1 MIRLLYI
8 DDNSGMLEIVKFCI
22 EADPNFQVDTVHSSR
37 EGLEVLETRAHD
49 GVLVD
54 LHMSGLDG
62 LAVLEEVRARY
73 GDLPVALLGTAP
85 ESAMVIR
92 ALNAG
97 ADLFLNKG
105 VGLVTELDEA
115 VQRMVGLVE
124 QRRARRDQEERRR
137 ELERWAD
144 NIAEMV
150 LCTDLQ
156 FRITSVNQV
165 TCRHLGCD
173 KAELV
178 GKPLAH
184 LVNAQDRTR
193 TMLETG
199 ELLWTGSAPARCG
212 SGWTWRTKDALGW
225 RPGCPIWWTT
235 PDRPG
240 WCSPCARWGS
250 RSGWRSSART
260 GGGAWRWS

>member
-1 MIRLLYI
+1 MLYI
-8 DDNSGMLEIVKFCI
+8 DDNTGMLEIVKFCI
-22 EADPNFQVDTVHSSR
+22 EADPNIRVDTVHSSR
-37 EGLEVLETRAHD
+37 EGLEVLETRVHD

-54 LHMSGLDG
+54 LCMSGLDG
-62 LAVLEEVRARY
+62 LAVLEEVRAKY

-85 ESAMVIR
+85 ESATVIR

-105 VGLVTELDEA
+105 VSLVTELDEA

-124 QRRARRDQEERRR
+124 QRRARREHDKRRR

-193 TMLETG
+193 TMLEMENFLDG
-199 ELLWTGSAPARCG
+199 FRSGPVRFRVDMADERCA
-212 SGWTWRTKDALGW
+212 WMEA
-225 RPGCPIWWTT
+225 GCSIWWTI
-235 PDRPG
+235 PARPG
-240 WCSPCARWGS
+240 WCSRCARWGS